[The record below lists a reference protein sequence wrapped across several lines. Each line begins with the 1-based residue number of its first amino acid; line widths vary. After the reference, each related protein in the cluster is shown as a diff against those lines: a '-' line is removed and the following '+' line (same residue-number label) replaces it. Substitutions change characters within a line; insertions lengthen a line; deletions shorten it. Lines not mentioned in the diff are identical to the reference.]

1 MAAGPLNPAKMPN
14 LGQLAQ
20 LSLDRMADA
29 VLLSDLNGEIFY
41 ANDAACR
48 LLGCDRPQLLQRQ
61 LWQIDCAL
69 SLEDWPHYLERLRQQ
84 DVLEHESLYRC
95 ANQDSIEVEVT
106 TSYLV
111 ADESAYHCTVFR
123 YLSERASI
131 AREVQRAKDQL
142 RAVLDA
148 VPGLVSWISQDG
160 RYLGVNRHLAASYN
174 MPPDAF
180 VGKELGFLKNSPE
193 FVDFVKDF
201 LRGNVD
207 YHAQLIQANVRGEP
221 RYYITAAQKYDQG
234 RATVVVGVDVSDRK
248 RSEEARQRS
257 EARLLE
263 KTRELE
269 EALRERQ
276 RAESQLVQSEKM
288 YALGQMVAGMAH
300 EINNPINFIYGNLAY
315 TDNYVRDLLELM
327 RMYQEEIPEM
337 PAKIAAEIEAV
348 DLDFITADLPK
359 IVDSMKLGAE
369 RILKL
374 VLSLRN
380 FSRLDEAKFKQANV
394 EEGLESALA
403 ILNHRIQ
410 GKIDLVKQYQ
420 PLPKIYGY
428 PAQLNQVWM
437 NLLCNAIDAVLEPAL
452 QERTRD
458 QSRPQIIIRTKPLNG
473 DRILVSIRD
482 NGRGIDPSLQAKI
495 FDPFFTTKP
504 VGTGTG
510 LGLSICYQI
519 IQTHQGRIRVV
530 SRDPQNPNSEWETGT
545 EFLVE
550 LPIGSSHDDAP
561 K

>member
-1 MAAGPLNPAKMPN
+1 MAAGPLNPATPPN

-48 LLGCDRPQLLQRQ
+48 LLDYDRPQLLQRQ

-160 RYLGVNRHLAASYN
+160 HYLGVNRHLAASYN
-174 MPPDAF
+174 MPPEAF

-193 FVDFVKDF
+193 FVKEF

-207 YHAQLIQANVRGEP
+207 YHAQLIQANVRGKP

-248 RSEEARQRS
+248 RSEEALQRS

-437 NLLCNAIDAVLEPAL
+437 NLLCNAIDAVLDPAL
-452 QERTRD
+452 QDRTPD
-458 QSRPQIIIRTKPLNG
+458 ESRPQIIIRTKPLNG
-473 DRILVSIRD
+473 DRILVAIRD

>member
-1 MAAGPLNPAKMPN
+1 MAAGPLNPVNPPN

-48 LLGCDRPQLLQRQ
+48 LLGCDRPELLNSH
-61 LWQIDCAL
+61 LWHIDCAL
-69 SLEDWPHYLERLRQQ
+69 TQEDWPHYLERLRQQ
-84 DVLEHESLYRC
+84 EVLEHEALYRC

-160 RYLGVNRHLAASYN
+160 HYLGVNRHLAASYN

-201 LRGNVD
+201 LDGSVD
-207 YHAQLIQANVRGEP
+207 YHTQLVEENVRGQP

-234 RATVVVGVDVSDRK
+234 RATVVVGIDVSDRK
-248 RSEEARQRS
+248 RSEEALQRS

-263 KTRELE
+263 KTQQLE

-327 RMYQEEIPEM
+327 RMYQEEIPET
-337 PAKIAAEIEAV
+337 PPKIAAEIEAV

-380 FSRLDEAKFKQANV
+380 FSRLDEAQFKQANV
-394 EEGLESALA
+394 QEGIESALA

-410 GKIDLVKQYQ
+410 GKIDLIKQYE

-437 NLLCNAIDAVLEPAL
+437 NLLCNAIDAAL
-452 QERTRD
+452 DPGLRD
-458 QSRPQIIIRTKPLNG
+458 GSRDEAKPQIVVRTKVLKG
-473 DRILVSIRD
+473 DRILVAIRD
-482 NGRGIDPSLQAKI
+482 NGRGIEPGLQAKI

-519 IQTHQGRIRVV
+519 IQTHNGRIRVI
-530 SRDPQNPNSEWETGT
+530 SRDPQNPNGEWETGT

-550 LPIGSSHDDAP
+550 LPIGSSQDDAP

>member
-1 MAAGPLNPAKMPN
+1 MAAGPLNPVNPPN

-48 LLGCDRPQLLQRQ
+48 LLGCDRPELLNSH

-69 SLEDWPHYLERLRQQ
+69 TQEDWPHYLERLRQQ
-84 DVLEHESLYRC
+84 EVLEHEALYRC

-160 RYLGVNRHLAASYN
+160 HYLGVNRHLAASYN

-201 LRGNVD
+201 LGGSVD
-207 YHAQLIQANVRGEP
+207 YHTQLVEANVRGQP

-234 RATVVVGVDVSDRK
+234 RATVVVGIDVSDRK
-248 RSEEARQRS
+248 RSEEALQRS

-263 KTRELE
+263 KTQQLE

-327 RMYQEEIPEM
+327 RMYQEEIPET
-337 PAKIAAEIEAV
+337 PPKIAAEIEAV

-380 FSRLDEAKFKQANV
+380 FSRLDEAQFKQANV
-394 EEGLESALA
+394 QEGIESALA

-410 GKIDLVKQYQ
+410 GKIDLIKQYE

-437 NLLCNAIDAVLEPAL
+437 NLLCNAIDAAL
-452 QERTRD
+452 DPGLRD
-458 QSRPQIIIRTKPLNG
+458 GSRDEAKPQIVVRTKVLKG
-473 DRILVSIRD
+473 DRILVAIRD
-482 NGRGIDPSLQAKI
+482 NGRGIEPGLQAKI

-519 IQTHQGRIRVV
+519 IQTHNGRIRVI
-530 SRDPQNPNSEWETGT
+530 SRDPQNPNGEWETGT

-550 LPIGSSHDDAP
+550 LPIGSSQDDAP

>member
-1 MAAGPLNPAKMPN
+1 MSVDTLNQGHPPN

-29 VLLSDLNGEIFY
+29 VVLTDIEARIFY

-48 LLGCDRPQLLQRQ
+48 LLGCDRPELLETRF
-61 LWQIDCAL
+61 WQIDQNLTPDTWGCYWQTL
-69 SLEDWPHYLERLRQQ
+69 QKQ
-84 DVLEHESLYRC
+84 GVLEQEARYRT
-95 ANQDSIEVEVT
+95 ANQDLIEVEVT
-106 TSYLV
+106 TTYLA
-111 ADESAYHCTVFR
+111 ADDRAYTCTLFR
-123 YLSERASI
+123 YLSERASV

-193 FVDFVKDF
+193 FVEFVRNF
-201 LRGNVD
+201 LEGDVD
-207 YHAQLIQANVRGEP
+207 YHSQLVQANVRGTP
-221 RYYITAAQKYDQG
+221 CYYITAAQKYDQG
-234 RATVVVGVDVSDRK
+234 RATVVVGIDVSDRK
-248 RSEEARQRS
+248 RSEEALQRS

-263 KTRELE
+263 KTQELE

-276 RAESQLVQSEKM
+276 RAESRLVQSEKM

-315 TDNYVRDLLELM
+315 TDNYVRDLLGLFKL
-327 RMYQEEIPEM
+327 YQEEIPDI
-337 PAKIAAEIEAV
+337 PPRIAAEIEAV

-380 FSRLDEAKFKQANV
+380 FSRLDEAQFKQAHLQD
-394 EEGLESALA
+394 GLESALA

-410 GKIDLVKQYQ
+410 GRIELVKEYQ
-420 PLPKIYGY
+420 PLPKIYCY

-437 NLLCNAIDAVLEPAL
+437 NLLCNAIDAVLDPGLGEDGFDSQP
-452 QERTRD
+452 RIT
-458 QSRPQIIIRTKPLNG
+458 IRTKALEG
-473 DRILVSIRD
+473 DRVLVAIHD
-482 NGRGIDPSLQAKI
+482 NGRGIKPELQEKI

-519 IQTHQGRIRVV
+519 LQTHGGQIRVV
-530 SRDPQNPNSEWETGT
+530 SHEGQPEDSLWKRGS

-550 LPIGSSHDDAP
+550 LPIGSSKDDVP

>member
-1 MAAGPLNPAKMPN
+1 MNVDPLNQEHSPN
-14 LGQLAQ
+14 LGKLAQ

-29 VLLSDLNGEIFY
+29 VLLTDVEARIFY

-48 LLGCDRPQLLQRQ
+48 LLGCDRRDLLEARF
-61 LWQIDCAL
+61 WEIDQNL
-69 SLEDWPHYLERLRQQ
+69 TPDTWPRYLQTLQNKG
-84 DVLEHESLYRC
+84 VLEQEARYRTN
-95 ANQDSIEVEVT
+95 NQKLIEVEIT
-106 TSYLV
+106 ATYLV
-111 ADESAYHCTVFR
+111 ADDQAYNCTVFR
-123 YLSERASI
+123 YLSERASV

-193 FVDFVKDF
+193 FVEFVRDF
-201 LRGNVD
+201 LQGDVD
-207 YHAQLIQANVRGEP
+207 YHSQLVQANVRGIP
-221 RYYITAAQKYDQG
+221 CYYITAAQKYDQG
-234 RATVVVGVDVSDRK
+234 RATVVVGVDVSERK
-248 RSEEARQRS
+248 RSEEALQRS

-263 KTRELE
+263 KTQELE

-276 RAESQLVQSEKM
+276 RAESQLIQSEKM

-315 TDNYVRDLLELM
+315 TDNYVRDLLDLFKL
-327 RMYQEEIPEM
+327 YQEEVPDT
-337 PAKIAAEIEAV
+337 PPRVAAEIEAV
-348 DLDFITADLPK
+348 DLDFITTDLPK

-380 FSRLDEAKFKQANV
+380 FSRLDEAQFKQAYV
-394 EEGLESALA
+394 QDGIESALA

-410 GKIDLVKQYQ
+410 GRIELVKEYQ
-420 PLPKIYGY
+420 PLPKIYCY

-437 NLLCNAIDAVLEPAL
+437 NLLCNAIDAVLDPAL
-452 QERTRD
+452 RD
-458 QSRPQIIIRTKPLNG
+458 DGSNSQPRITIRTKPLKG
-473 DRILVSIRD
+473 DRVLVTIHD
-482 NGRGIDPSLQAKI
+482 NGRGIKPELQEKI

-519 IQTHQGRIRVV
+519 LQTHNGKIRVR
-530 SRDPQNPNSEWETGT
+530 SHEGRAEDSPWKRGS
-545 EFLVE
+545 EFLIE
-550 LPIGSSHDDAP
+550 LPVGSSKDDAP
-561 K
+561 R